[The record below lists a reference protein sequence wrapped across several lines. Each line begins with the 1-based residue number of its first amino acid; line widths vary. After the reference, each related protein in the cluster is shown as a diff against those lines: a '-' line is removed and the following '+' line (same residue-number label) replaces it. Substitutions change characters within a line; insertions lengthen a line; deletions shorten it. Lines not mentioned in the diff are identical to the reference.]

1 MWIGTLGGGWIA
13 GATALGGGAA
23 GPGREA
29 AVGDEEGSSGCWSPG
44 CTARR
49 ACWSARYPSWSAS
62 RRWMM
67 PRRPCVSCAFVITG
81 VAPWTPDG
89 SPVDG
94 ATSAAVDAGRSG

>member
-1 MWIGTLGGGWIA
+1 MWIGTLGGGWIV
-13 GATALGGGAA
+13 GATTLGGGAA
-23 GPGREA
+23 DPGREA
-29 AVGDEEGSSGCWSPG
+29 AVGDKEGSSGCWSPG

-49 ACWSARYPSWSAS
+49 ACWSAS

-81 VAPWTPDG
+81 VAPWTPDD
-89 SPVDG
+89 SLVDG